1 MKHKD
6 NIKFIKNHKI
16 ICCAKPEELEEEISI
31 LEQTIEELTEETQ
44 AKNKF
49 IDKQNTENSMLMRE
63 ALRVESTHGRN
74 LSRMLT
80 RQNKD
85 CVIESIIKPDAHDKD
100 IIQTAI
106 SSAKKLCKQDVV
118 IIWTSEPHIILI
130 DEFIMKMEHT
140 NPIVL
145 TKPYLYGTDKYK
157 NSEIYRDN
165 LSFFKELHL
174 RKIQKQHVIEC
185 NTVLRRSNYS
195 RNGKY
200 IKDIGKW
207 HLAKVI
213 NRHIQ
218 EKFGEV
224 SVKDEP
230 ISNNTQP
237 YDFQQEIP
245 IPVTMRDERN
255 RLSIEEELQIFQAET
270 TEKTINTRDEID
282 SVPKDNTNNFL
293 YPRLSQIQLSQ
304 K

>member
-1 MKHKD
+1 MSSRDTSVEEKH
-6 NIKFIKNHKI
+6 
-16 ICCAKPEELEEEISI
+16 ISVSTQT
-31 LEQTIEELTEETQ
+31 EQES
-44 AKNKF
+44 
-49 IDKQNTENSMLMRE
+49 NTESSQSYKTTKNLFPTRNKIQKTSKEIKVNINASNHNPKILIV
-63 ALRVESTHGRN
+63 AGTHGRN

-195 RNGKY
+195 S
-200 IKDIGKW
+200 I
-207 HLAKVI
+207 
-213 NRHIQ
+213 
-218 EKFGEV
+218 EV

-237 YDFQQEIP
+237 CDFQQEIP
-245 IPVTMRDERN
+245 ISVTMRDERN

>member
-1 MKHKD
+1 MSSRDTSVEEKH
-6 NIKFIKNHKI
+6 
-16 ICCAKPEELEEEISI
+16 ISVSTQT
-31 LEQTIEELTEETQ
+31 EQES
-44 AKNKF
+44 
-49 IDKQNTENSMLMRE
+49 NTESGQSYKTTKNPFPTRNKILKTSKEIKENINASNHNPKILIV
-63 ALRVESTHGRN
+63 AGTHGRN

-85 CVIESIIKPDAHDKD
+85 FVIESIIKPDAHDKD

-130 DEFIMKMEHT
+130 DEFIMKMKHT

-157 NSEIYRDN
+157 NIEIYRDN

-174 RKIQKQHVIEC
+174 KKIQKQHVIEC

-224 SVKDEP
+224 SLKDEP

-237 YDFQQEIP
+237 CDFQQEIP

-255 RLSIEEELQIFQAET
+255 RLSIEEE
-270 TEKTINTRDEID
+270 
-282 SVPKDNTNNFL
+282 
-293 YPRLSQIQLSQ
+293 
-304 K
+304 